1 MKKTI
6 AIFFS
11 FFFLLFLSSNSFA
24 QVTFGARA
32 GINISSMRVGVLG
45 LNITTQSKIGLNIDS
60 NIKVTEFNSV
70 TSSISATDTEVTKI
84 DDEGET
90 DEKGG
95 DTQELDVTE
104 LVKTQEKIEQKQ
116 EEYFNNLF
124 GYIQNLE
131 TKLGEMGQVIDRLNA
146 IETKIEKYREKT
158 PQEKLQLRS
167 LDSGPFT
174 QKLTDFFD
182 DKKEDFEKAGKHE
195 YVLTSDEVEDVNP
208 SEIKSTFRA
217 GEEEDKFKF

>member
-1 MKKTI
+1 
-6 AIFFS
+6 
-11 FFFLLFLSSNSFA
+11 
-24 QVTFGARA
+24 
-32 GINISSMRVGVLG
+32 
-45 LNITTQSKIGLNIDS
+45 
-60 NIKVTEFNSV
+60 
-70 TSSISATDTEVTKI
+70 
-84 DDEGET
+84 
-90 DEKGG
+90 
-95 DTQELDVTE
+95 
-104 LVKTQEKIEQKQ
+104 
-116 EEYFNNLF
+116 LF

>member
-1 MKKTI
+1 MNLDKKI
-6 AIFFS
+6 LKEIE
-11 FFFLLFLSSNSFA
+11 
-24 QVTFGARA
+24 RHHK
-32 GINISSMRVGVLG
+32 INRYITEQALPPEGDLPPAPEAAPAVAPEEAPADPSMPP
-45 LNITTQSKIGLNIDS
+45 QKID
-60 NIKVTEFNSV
+60 V
-70 TSSISATDTEVTKI
+70 ATDTEVTKI

-90 DEKGG
+90 DEKGDG
-95 DTQELDVTE
+95 TQELDVTE

-146 IETKIEKYREKT
+146 IETKIEKYREKS

-174 QKLTDFFD
+174 QKLADFFD
-182 DKKEDFEKAGKHE
+182 DKKEDFEKSGKHE